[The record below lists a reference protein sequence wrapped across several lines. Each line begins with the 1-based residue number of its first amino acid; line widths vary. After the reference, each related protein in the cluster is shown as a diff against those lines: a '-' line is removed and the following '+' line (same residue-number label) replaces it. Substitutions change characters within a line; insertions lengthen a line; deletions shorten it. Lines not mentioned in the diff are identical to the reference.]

1 MMQKL
6 TAHVSGKVQM
16 AGYRAKVVTIA
27 RAFGLKGYVRNLP
40 DGRVKILA
48 EGPFDDLDRFL
59 KAIRIENTLIK
70 VDDVQSEFSDA
81 LGAYDDF
88 FKVAGE
94 NETDARLDV
103 AAGHLKELIV
113 VVKDGFKE
121 TVSKLGGMDGS
132 LKEISQ
138 KQDEMIVEMRG
149 GFKELSG
156 KQDDL
161 IVETSGGF
169 KDLSGKQDE
178 MIAETRAGFKDLSGK
193 QDEMIA
199 ETRAGF
205 KELSGKQDE
214 MIAETRAG
222 FKELSGKQDDLIVEM
237 SGGFKENSGRLGD
250 ISTKQDSVID
260 AIDEARVDVV
270 SEVQGL
276 RSDLK
281 GRMEE
286 RLQRI
291 EGDVVEIKARMK
303 P

>member
-1 MMQKL
+1 LMHKL
-6 TAHVSGKVQM
+6 TAFVSGKVQM
-16 AGYRAKVVTIA
+16 AGYRSKVVTIA

-48 EGPFDDLDRFL
+48 EGPLDDQERFL
-59 KAIRIENTLIK
+59 KAIKIENTLIK
-70 VDDVQSEFSDA
+70 VDDIQSEFSDA

-103 AAGHLKELIV
+103 AAGHLKELIM

-156 KQDDL
+156 KQD
-161 IVETSGGF
+161 
-169 KDLSGKQDE
+169 E
-178 MIAETRAGFKDLSGK
+178 MIAETRG
-193 QDEMIA
+193 
-199 ETRAGF
+199 GF

-214 MIAETRAG
+214 MIAETRGG
-222 FKELSGKQDDLIVEM
+222 FKELSGKQDEM
-237 SGGFKENSGRLGD
+237 IAETRDGFKENNAQLRE
-250 ISTKQDSVID
+250 ISAKQDSVID
-260 AIDEARVDVV
+260 AIDEARADVV

-281 GRMEE
+281 DRMDE

-291 EGDVVEIKARMK
+291 ESDVVEIKARMK

>member
-1 MMQKL
+1 MQKL

-16 AGYRAKVVTIA
+16 AGYRSKVVTIA

-70 VDDVQSEFSDA
+70 VDDIQSEFSDSS
-81 LGAYDDF
+81 GAYDDF

-103 AAGHLKELIV
+103 AADHLKELIV
-113 VVKDGFKE
+113 VLKDGFKE

-138 KQDEMIVEMRG
+138 KQDEMIVEMRS

-156 KQDDL
+156 KQDEM
-161 IVETSGGF
+161 IVEMRSGF
-169 KDLSGKQDE
+169 KELSGKQDE
-178 MIAETRAGFKDLSGK
+178 MIVEMRSGFKELSGK
-193 QDEMIA
+193 QDEMIV
-199 ETRAGF
+199 EMRSGF

-214 MIAETRAG
+214 MIAETR
-222 FKELSGKQDDLIVEM
+222 
-237 SGGFKENSGRLGD
+237 GGFKENNAQLRE
-250 ISTKQDSVID
+250 ISAKQDSAID

-281 GRMEE
+281 CRMDE

>member
-6 TAHVSGKVQM
+6 TAHVSGIVQM
-16 AGYRAKVVTIA
+16 AGYRSKVVTIA

-40 DGRVKILA
+40 DGRVTILA

-138 KQDEMIVEMRG
+138 KQDEMIAETRA

-169 KDLSGKQDE
+169 
-178 MIAETRAGFKDLSGK
+178 R
-193 QDEMIA
+193 
-199 ETRAGF
+199 
-205 KELSGKQDE
+205 
-214 MIAETRAG
+214 
-222 FKELSGKQDDLIVEM
+222 
-237 SGGFKENSGRLGD
+237 ENNGWLGD

-260 AIDEARVDVV
+260 AIDEARVDEV

>member
-1 MMQKL
+1 MHKL
-6 TAHVSGKVQM
+6 TAFVFGKVQM
-16 AGYRAKVVTIA
+16 AGYRSKVVTIA
-27 RAFGLKGYVRNLP
+27 RAFGLKGYVRNLQ

-48 EGPFDDLDRFL
+48 EGPLDDLERFL
-59 KAIRIENTLIK
+59 KAIKIENTLIK
-70 VDDVQSEFSDA
+70 VDDIQSEFSDA

-156 KQDDL
+156 KQDEM
-161 IVETSGGF
+161 IAETRGGF
-169 KDLSGKQDE
+169 KELAGKQDKMIAETRGGFKELAGKQDE
-178 MIAETRAGFKDLSGK
+178 MIAETRSGFKELAGK

-199 ETRAGF
+199 ETR
-205 KELSGKQDE
+205 
-214 MIAETRAG
+214 
-222 FKELSGKQDDLIVEM
+222 
-237 SGGFKENSGRLGD
+237 GGFKENNALLQEFSA
-250 ISTKQDSVID
+250 KQDYVID
-260 AIDEARVDVV
+260 AIDEARADVV

-281 GRMEE
+281 GRMDE

-291 EGDVVEIKARMK
+291 ESDVVEIKARIR
-303 P
+303 PG

>member
-1 MMQKL
+1 MQKL

-16 AGYRAKVVTIA
+16 AGYRSKVVTIA
-27 RAFGLKGYVRNLP
+27 RAFSLKGYVRNLP

-81 LGAYDDF
+81 LGTYDDF

-132 LKEISQ
+132 LKEISR
-138 KQDEMIVEMRG
+138 KQG
-149 GFKELSG
+149 
-156 KQDDL
+156 
-161 IVETSGGF
+161 
-169 KDLSGKQDE
+169 E
-178 MIAETRAGFKDLSGK
+178 MIAETR
-193 QDEMIA
+193 
-199 ETRAGF
+199 
-205 KELSGKQDE
+205 
-214 MIAETRAG
+214 
-222 FKELSGKQDDLIVEM
+222 
-237 SGGFKENSGRLGD
+237 GGFKENNEQLGD
-250 ISTKQDSVID
+250 ISAKQDSVID
-260 AIDEARVDVV
+260 AIDEARADVV

-281 GRMEE
+281 SRMEE

>member
-1 MMQKL
+1 MMHKL
-6 TAHVSGKVQM
+6 TAFVSGKVQM
-16 AGYRAKVVTIA
+16 AGYRSKVVTIA
-27 RAFGLKGYVRNLP
+27 RAFGLKGYVRNLQ

-48 EGPFDDLDRFL
+48 EGPLDDLERFL
-59 KAIRIENTLIK
+59 KAIKIENTLIK
-70 VDDVQSEFSDA
+70 VDEIQSEFSDA

-156 KQDDL
+156 KQD
-161 IVETSGGF
+161 
-169 KDLSGKQDE
+169 E
-178 MIAETRAGFKDLSGK
+178 MIAETR
-193 QDEMIA
+193 
-199 ETRAGF
+199 
-205 KELSGKQDE
+205 
-214 MIAETRAG
+214 
-222 FKELSGKQDDLIVEM
+222 
-237 SGGFKENSGRLGD
+237 GGFKENNELLQEFSA
-250 ISTKQDSVID
+250 KQDYVID
-260 AIDEARVDVV
+260 AIDEARADVV

-276 RSDLK
+276 RSDQK
-281 GRMEE
+281 GRMDE

-291 EGDVVEIKARMK
+291 ESDVVEIKARMR

>member
-1 MMQKL
+1 MHKL
-6 TAHVSGKVQM
+6 TAIVSGKVQM
-16 AGYRAKVVTIA
+16 AGYRSKVVTIA
-27 RAFGLKGYVRNLP
+27 RAFGLKGYVRNLQ

-48 EGPFDDLDRFL
+48 EGPLDDLERFL
-59 KAIRIENTLIK
+59 KAIKMENTLIK
-70 VDDVQSEFSDA
+70 VDDIQSEFSDA

-156 KQDDL
+156 KQD
-161 IVETSGGF
+161 
-169 KDLSGKQDE
+169 E
-178 MIAETRAGFKDLSGK
+178 MIAETR
-193 QDEMIA
+193 
-199 ETRAGF
+199 
-205 KELSGKQDE
+205 
-214 MIAETRAG
+214 
-222 FKELSGKQDDLIVEM
+222 
-237 SGGFKENSGRLGD
+237 GGFKENNAQLRE
-250 ISTKQDSVID
+250 ISAKQDSVID
-260 AIDEARVDVV
+260 AIDEARADVV

-281 GRMEE
+281 GRMDE

-291 EGDVVEIKARMK
+291 EGDVVEIKARMR

>member
-1 MMQKL
+1 MHKL
-6 TAHVSGKVQM
+6 TAVVSGKVQM
-16 AGYRAKVVTIA
+16 GGYRSKVVTIA
-27 RAFGLKGYVRNLP
+27 RAFGLKGYVRNLQ

-48 EGPFDDLDRFL
+48 EGPLDDLERFL
-59 KAIRIENTLIK
+59 KAIKIENTLIK
-70 VDDVQSEFSDA
+70 VDDIQSEFSDA

-156 KQDDL
+156 KQD
-161 IVETSGGF
+161 
-169 KDLSGKQDE
+169 E
-178 MIAETRAGFKDLSGK
+178 MIAETR
-193 QDEMIA
+193 
-199 ETRAGF
+199 
-205 KELSGKQDE
+205 
-214 MIAETRAG
+214 
-222 FKELSGKQDDLIVEM
+222 
-237 SGGFKENSGRLGD
+237 GGFKENNALLQELSA
-250 ISTKQDSVID
+250 KQDYVID
-260 AIDEARVDVV
+260 AIDEARADVV

-281 GRMEE
+281 GRMDE

-291 EGDVVEIKARMK
+291 ESDVVEIKARMR
-303 P
+303 PG

>member
-1 MMQKL
+1 MMHKL
-6 TAHVSGKVQM
+6 TAFVSGKVQM
-16 AGYRAKVVTIA
+16 AGYRSKVVTIA

-48 EGPFDDLDRFL
+48 EGPLDDQERFL
-59 KAIRIENTLIK
+59 KAIKIENTLIK
-70 VDDVQSEFSDA
+70 VDDIQSEFSDA

-103 AAGHLKELIV
+103 AAGHLKELIM

-121 TVSKLGGMDGS
+121 TVSKLGGMDSS

-156 KQDDL
+156 KQD
-161 IVETSGGF
+161 
-169 KDLSGKQDE
+169 E
-178 MIAETRAGFKDLSGK
+178 MIAETR
-193 QDEMIA
+193 
-199 ETRAGF
+199 
-205 KELSGKQDE
+205 
-214 MIAETRAG
+214 
-222 FKELSGKQDDLIVEM
+222 
-237 SGGFKENSGRLGD
+237 GGFKENNAHLRE
-250 ISTKQDSVID
+250 ISAKQDSVID
-260 AIDEARVDVV
+260 AIDEARADVV

-281 GRMEE
+281 DRVDE

-291 EGDVVEIKARMK
+291 ESDVVEIKARMK

>member
-1 MMQKL
+1 MHKL
-6 TAHVSGKVQM
+6 TAFVSGKVQM
-16 AGYRAKVVTIA
+16 AGYRSKVVTIA
-27 RAFGLKGYVRNLP
+27 RAFGLKGYVRNLQ

-48 EGPFDDLDRFL
+48 EGPLDDLERFL
-59 KAIRIENTLIK
+59 KAIKIENTLIK
-70 VDDVQSEFSDA
+70 VDDIQSEFSDA

-94 NETDARLDV
+94 NETDARLNV

-113 VVKDGFKE
+113 VVKNGFKE

-156 KQDDL
+156 KQD
-161 IVETSGGF
+161 
-169 KDLSGKQDE
+169 E
-178 MIAETRAGFKDLSGK
+178 MIAETR
-193 QDEMIA
+193 
-199 ETRAGF
+199 
-205 KELSGKQDE
+205 
-214 MIAETRAG
+214 
-222 FKELSGKQDDLIVEM
+222 
-237 SGGFKENSGRLGD
+237 GGFKENNALLQELSA
-250 ISTKQDSVID
+250 KQDYVID
-260 AIDEARVDVV
+260 AIDEARADVV

-281 GRMEE
+281 GRMDE

-291 EGDVVEIKARMK
+291 ESDVVEIKASTK
-303 P
+303 

>member
-6 TAHVSGKVQM
+6 LAIVSGKVQM
-16 AGYRAKVVTIA
+16 AGYRSKVVTIA
-27 RAFGLKGYVRNLP
+27 RAFGLNGYVRNLQ

-48 EGPFDDLDRFL
+48 EGPFDDLNRFL

-70 VDDVQSEFSDA
+70 VDDIQSEFSDA

-121 TVSKLGGMDGS
+121 TVCKLGGMDGS

-138 KQDEMIVEMRG
+138 
-149 GFKELSG
+149 
-156 KQDDL
+156 
-161 IVETSGGF
+161 
-169 KDLSGKQDE
+169 
-178 MIAETRAGFKDLSGK
+178 K

-222 FKELSGKQDDLIVEM
+222 FKENNAGLHE
-237 SGGFKENSGRLGD
+237 
-250 ISTKQDSVID
+250 ISTKRDSVID
-260 AIDEARVDVV
+260 AIDEARADVV
-270 SEVQGL
+270 SEVKSL

-281 GRMEE
+281 VRMDE

-291 EGDVVEIKARMK
+291 EGDVTEIKARMR

>member
-1 MMQKL
+1 MMHKL
-6 TAHVSGKVQM
+6 IAHVSGKVQM
-16 AGYRAKVVTIA
+16 AGYRSKVVTIA
-27 RAFGLKGYVRNLP
+27 RAFGLNGYVRNLP

-48 EGPFDDLDRFL
+48 EGPRDDLERLL
-59 KAIRIENTLIK
+59 KAIKIENTLIK

-81 LGAYDDF
+81 LGAYDEF

-132 LKEISQ
+132 LKEISK
-138 KQDEMIVEMRG
+138 KQDEMIAETRG

-156 KQDDL
+156 KQDL
-161 IVETSGGF
+161 
-169 KDLSGKQDE
+169 
-178 MIAETRAGFKDLSGK
+178 
-193 QDEMIA
+193 
-199 ETRAGF
+199 
-205 KELSGKQDE
+205 
-214 MIAETRAG
+214 
-222 FKELSGKQDDLIVEM
+222 
-237 SGGFKENSGRLGD
+237 
-250 ISTKQDSVID
+250 VID
-260 AIDEARVDVV
+260 TIDEAREDVV

-291 EGDVVEIKARMK
+291 ESDVVEIKARMR

>member
-1 MMQKL
+1 MIKLMHKL
-6 TAHVSGKVQM
+6 TAYVSGNVQM
-16 AGYRAKVVTIA
+16 VGYRSNVVTIA

-48 EGPFDDLDRFL
+48 EGPFADLERFL
-59 KAIRIENTLIK
+59 KAIRIENTRIK
-70 VDDVQSEFSDA
+70 VNDIQSNFSDA

-113 VVKDGFKE
+113 VVKN
-121 TVSKLGGMDGS
+121 
-132 LKEISQ
+132 
-138 KQDEMIVEMRG
+138 

-156 KQDDL
+156 KQD
-161 IVETSGGF
+161 
-169 KDLSGKQDE
+169 
-178 MIAETRAGFKDLSGK
+178 
-193 QDEMIA
+193 
-199 ETRAGF
+199 
-205 KELSGKQDE
+205 
-214 MIAETRAG
+214 
-222 FKELSGKQDDLIVEM
+222 
-237 SGGFKENSGRLGD
+237 
-250 ISTKQDSVID
+250 SVID
-260 AIDEARVDVV
+260 AIYEAREDVV
-270 SEVQGL
+270 SEFQGL

-291 EGDVVEIKARMK
+291 ESDVVEIKARIR

>member
-1 MMQKL
+1 MQKL

-16 AGYRAKVVTIA
+16 AGYRSKVVTIA

-48 EGPFDDLDRFL
+48 EGPFDDLDRFI
-59 KAIRIENTLIK
+59 KAVRIENTLTK
-70 VDDVQSEFSDA
+70 VDYVQSEFSDA

-103 AAGHLKELIV
+103 AADHLKELIV

-132 LKEISQ
+132 LKEIS
-138 KQDEMIVEMRG
+138 R
-149 GFKELSG
+149 
-156 KQDDL
+156 
-161 IVETSGGF
+161 
-169 KDLSGKQDE
+169 
-178 MIAETRAGFKDLSGK
+178 K

-205 KELSGKQDE
+205 KENNGQ
-214 MIAETRAG
+214 
-222 FKELSGKQDDLIVEM
+222 
-237 SGGFKENSGRLGD
+237 LGD
-250 ISTKQDSVID
+250 ISAKQDSVID
-260 AIDEARVDVV
+260 AIDEARADVV

-281 GRMEE
+281 SRMEE

-291 EGDVVEIKARMK
+291 EGDVVEIKAHMK

>member
-1 MMQKL
+1 MMHKL
-6 TAHVSGKVQM
+6 TAFVSGKVQM
-16 AGYRAKVVTIA
+16 AGYRSKVVTIA

-48 EGPFDDLDRFL
+48 EGPLDDLERFL
-59 KAIRIENTLIK
+59 KAIKIENTLIK
-70 VDDVQSEFSDA
+70 VDDIKSEFSDA

-103 AAGHLKELIV
+103 AASHLKELIV

-132 LKEISQ
+132 LKDISQ
-138 KQDEMIVEMRG
+138 KQDEMIAEMRG
-149 GFKELSG
+149 
-156 KQDDL
+156 
-161 IVETSGGF
+161 
-169 KDLSGKQDE
+169 
-178 MIAETRAGFKDLSGK
+178 
-193 QDEMIA
+193 
-199 ETRAGF
+199 GF

-214 MIAETRAG
+214 MIAETR
-222 FKELSGKQDDLIVEM
+222 D
-237 SGGFKENSGRLGD
+237 GFKENNARLHEL
-250 ISTKQDSVID
+250 SAKQDSVID
-260 AIDEARVDVV
+260 AIDDVREDVV

-281 GRMEE
+281 GRMDE

-291 EGDVVEIKARMK
+291 ESDVVEIKARMR

>member
-1 MMQKL
+1 MHKL
-6 TAHVSGKVQM
+6 TAFVSGKVQM
-16 AGYRAKVVTIA
+16 AGYRSKVVTIA

-48 EGPFDDLDRFL
+48 EGPLDDQERFL
-59 KAIRIENTLIK
+59 KAIKIENTLIK
-70 VDDVQSEFSDA
+70 VDDIQSEFSDA

-103 AAGHLKELIV
+103 AAGHLKELIM

-138 KQDEMIVEMRG
+138 KQDEMIVEMRC
-149 GFKELSG
+149 
-156 KQDDL
+156 
-161 IVETSGGF
+161 
-169 KDLSGKQDE
+169 
-178 MIAETRAGFKDLSGK
+178 
-193 QDEMIA
+193 
-199 ETRAGF
+199 GF

-214 MIAETRAG
+214 MIAETR
-222 FKELSGKQDDLIVEM
+222 D
-237 SGGFKENSGRLGD
+237 GFKENNAQLRE
-250 ISTKQDSVID
+250 ISAKQDSVID
-260 AIDEARVDVV
+260 AIDDVREDVV

-281 GRMEE
+281 DRVDE

-291 EGDVVEIKARMK
+291 ESDVVEIKARMK

>member
-1 MMQKL
+1 
-6 TAHVSGKVQM
+6 
-16 AGYRAKVVTIA
+16 
-27 RAFGLKGYVRNLP
+27 
-40 DGRVKILA
+40 VKILA
-48 EGPFDDLDRFL
+48 EGPLDDLERLL
-59 KAIRIENTLIK
+59 KAIKIENTRIK

-81 LGAYDDF
+81 LVAYDEF

-132 LKEISQ
+132 LKEISK
-138 KQDEMIVEMRG
+138 KQDEMIAETRG

-156 KQDDL
+156 KQDL
-161 IVETSGGF
+161 
-169 KDLSGKQDE
+169 
-178 MIAETRAGFKDLSGK
+178 
-193 QDEMIA
+193 
-199 ETRAGF
+199 
-205 KELSGKQDE
+205 
-214 MIAETRAG
+214 
-222 FKELSGKQDDLIVEM
+222 
-237 SGGFKENSGRLGD
+237 
-250 ISTKQDSVID
+250 VID
-260 AIDEARVDVV
+260 TIDEAREDVV

-291 EGDVVEIKARMK
+291 ESDVVEIKARMR

>member
-1 MMQKL
+1 MHKL
-6 TAHVSGKVQM
+6 TAFISGKVQM
-16 AGYRAKVVTIA
+16 AGYRSKVVTIA
-27 RAFGLKGYVRNLP
+27 RAFGLKGYVRNMQ

-48 EGPFDDLDRFL
+48 EGPLDDLERFL
-59 KAIRIENTLIK
+59 KAIKIENTLIK
-70 VDDVQSEFSDA
+70 VDDIQSEFSDA

-149 GFKELSG
+149 GFKELA
-156 KQDDL
+156 
-161 IVETSGGF
+161 
-169 KDLSGKQDE
+169 GKQDE
-178 MIAETRAGFKDLSGK
+178 MIAETRGGFKELAGK

-199 ETRAGF
+199 ETRGGFKELSGKQDVMIAETRGGF

-214 MIAETRAG
+214 MIAETR
-222 FKELSGKQDDLIVEM
+222 D
-237 SGGFKENSGRLGD
+237 GFKENNALLQEFSA
-250 ISTKQDSVID
+250 KQDYVID
-260 AIDEARVDVV
+260 AIDEARADVV

-281 GRMEE
+281 GRMDE

-291 EGDVVEIKARMK
+291 ESDVVEIKARMR
-303 P
+303 PG

>member
-149 GFKELSG
+149 GFK
-156 KQDDL
+156 D
-161 IVETSGGF
+161 
-169 KDLSGKQDE
+169 
-178 MIAETRAGFKDLSGK
+178 
-193 QDEMIA
+193 
-199 ETRAGF
+199 
-205 KELSGKQDE
+205 LSGKQDE